1 MIKAE
6 TWDVMT
12 YRDGMDQLD
21 PTTLNTVLD
30 AVKDYDPSSYTAADV
45 EAALEHDE
53 CTLEDFKA
61 LLSPAAEPY
70 LEQMAQ
76 KAQALTRARFGNSV
90 SLFTPLYIANYCDNG
105 CVYCGFNCGNQ
116 IKRGQLSREE
126 LIRELDTIAAT
137 GLQDIL
143 ILTGESERMSGV
155 EWIGE
160 AIKLAAERFTTVGI
174 EIYPTNIEGY
184 KHLHEC
190 GADFVTVF
198 QETYNPEKYAE
209 VHLRGN
215 KRSLPYRFYAQER
228 ALMGGFRGAGFGAL
242 LGLSEDFRKDAFATG
257 LHIELTQQKFPE
269 ADLAIS
275 VPRIRPFVNEENID
289 ADEHINK
296 DSVHETQ
303 LLQVM
308 CAHRIYHP
316 QISMTIS
323 TRERQGFRDSAVAIC
338 ATKISAGVHT
348 DVGGHNKANENENET
363 ETDAQFDISDPRTV
377 DQVHQALLEND
388 LQPVYTDFIH
398 V

>member
-1 MIKAE
+1 MIAE

-12 YRDGMDQLD
+12 YREGMDELD

-30 AVKDYDPSSYTAADV
+30 AVKNYDPESYTQADV
-45 EAALEHDE
+45 ERALTNEE
-53 CTLEDFKA
+53 CSLDDFKA

-70 LEQMAQ
+70 IEEMAQ
-76 KAQALTRARFGNSV
+76 KAQAITRARFGNSV

-105 CVYCGFNCGNQ
+105 CIYCGFNCSNK
-116 IKRGQLSREE
+116 IKRSALSHDD
-126 LIRELDTIAAT
+126 LIKELDTIAAT

-143 ILTGESERMSGV
+143 ILTGESQRMSSV

-160 AIKLAAERFTTVGI
+160 AIKLAAERFSTVGI
-174 EIYPTNIEGY
+174 EIYPANVADY
-184 KHLHEC
+184 KYLHEC

-198 QETYNPEKYAE
+198 QETYDPEKYAE

-242 LGLSEDFRKDAFATG
+242 LGLADDFRKDAFATG

-275 VPRIRPFVNEENID
+275 VPRIRPFVNEEESD
-289 ADEHINK
+289 AREHIT
-296 DSVHETQ
+296 DAVHETQ
-303 LLQVM
+303 LLQIM

-323 TRERQGFRDSAVAIC
+323 TRERQGFRDAAVDIC

-348 DVGGHNKANENENET
+348 DVGGHTEDET
-363 ETDAQFDISDPRTV
+363 QTDAQFDISDPRSV
-377 DQVHQALLEND
+377 DEVHQALLRRG
-388 LQPVYTDFIH
+388 LQPVYTDYIH
-398 V
+398 VG

>member
-1 MIKAE
+1 MIAE

-12 YRDGMDQLD
+12 YREGMDELE

-30 AVKDYDPSSYTAADV
+30 AVKAYDPDSYTSADV
-45 EAALEHDE
+45 ERALANDE
-53 CTLEDFKA
+53 CSLEDFKA

-70 LEQMAQ
+70 IEEMAQ
-76 KAQALTRARFGNSV
+76 KAQAITRARFGNSV

-105 CVYCGFNCGNQ
+105 CIYCGFNCSNK
-116 IKRGQLSREE
+116 IKRSALSHDDLVKE
-126 LIRELDTIAAT
+126 LHTIAAT

-143 ILTGESERMSGV
+143 ILTGESQRMSSV

-160 AIKLAAERFTTVGI
+160 AIKLAAERFSTVGI
-174 EIYPTNIEGY
+174 EIYPANVADY
-184 KHLHEC
+184 KYLHEC

-198 QETYNPEKYAE
+198 QETYDPVKYAE

-242 LGLSEDFRKDAFATG
+242 LGLSDDFRKDAFATG

-275 VPRIRPFVNEENID
+275 VPRIRPFVNEEESD
-289 ADEHINK
+289 AREHIT
-296 DSVHETQ
+296 DAVHEAQ
-303 LLQVM
+303 LLQIM
-308 CAHRIYHP
+308 CAQRIYHP

-323 TRERQGFRDSAVAIC
+323 TRERQGFRDAAVDIC

-348 DVGGHNKANENENET
+348 DVGGHTEDET
-363 ETDAQFDISDPRTV
+363 QTDAQFDISDPRSV
-377 DQVHQALLEND
+377 DEVHQALLEKG
-388 LQPVYTDFIH
+388 LQPVYTDYIH
-398 V
+398 VG

>member
-1 MIKAE
+1 MIAE

-12 YRDGMDQLD
+12 YREGMDELD
-21 PTTLNTVLD
+21 PSTLNTVLD
-30 AVKDYDPSSYTAADV
+30 AVKAYDPDSYTSADV
-45 EAALEHDE
+45 ERALANDE
-53 CTLEDFKA
+53 CSLDDFKA

-70 LEQMAQ
+70 IEEMAQ
-76 KAQALTRARFGNSV
+76 KAQSITRARFGNSV

-105 CVYCGFNCGNQ
+105 CIYCGFNCSNK
-116 IKRGQLSREE
+116 IKRSALSHDD
-126 LIRELDTIAAT
+126 LVKELDTIAAT

-143 ILTGESERMSGV
+143 ILTGESQRMSSV

-160 AIKLAAERFTTVGI
+160 AIKLAAERFSTVGI
-174 EIYPTNIEGY
+174 EIYPANVADY
-184 KHLHEC
+184 KYLHEC

-198 QETYNPEKYAE
+198 QETYDPVKYAE

-242 LGLSEDFRKDAFATG
+242 LGLSDDFRKDAFATG

-275 VPRIRPFVNEENID
+275 VPRIRPFVNEEESD
-289 ADEHINK
+289 AREHIT
-296 DSVHETQ
+296 DAVHETQ
-303 LLQVM
+303 LLQIM
-308 CAHRIYHP
+308 CAQRIYHP

-323 TRERQGFRDSAVAIC
+323 TRERQGFRDAAVDIC

-348 DVGGHNKANENENET
+348 DVGGHTEDET
-363 ETDAQFDISDPRTV
+363 QTDAQFDISDPRSV
-377 DQVHQALLEND
+377 DEVHQALLEKG
-388 LQPVYTDFIH
+388 LQPVYTDYIH
-398 V
+398 VG

>member
-143 ILTGESERMSGV
+143 ILTGESERMSSV

-198 QETYNPEKYAE
+198 QETYNPKKYAE

-275 VPRIRPFVNEENID
+275 VPRIRPFVNEENSD

-348 DVGGHNKANENENET
+348 DVGGHNKANETET

-388 LQPVYTDFIH
+388 
-398 V
+398 

>member
-116 IKRGQLSREE
+116 IKRGQLTREE

-143 ILTGESERMSGV
+143 ILTGESERMSSV

-275 VPRIRPFVNEENID
+275 VPRIRPFVNEENSD

-348 DVGGHNKANENENET
+348 DVGGHNKANENET

>member
-1 MIKAE
+1 MIAE
-6 TWDVMT
+6 TLDVMT
-12 YRDGMDQLD
+12 YREGMDELD

-30 AVKDYDPSSYTAADV
+30 AVKAYDPESYTAADV
-45 EAALEHDE
+45 EAALAHDE
-53 CTLEDFKA
+53 CTLDDFKA

-70 LEQMAQ
+70 IEEMAH
-76 KAQALTRARFGNSV
+76 KAQAITRARFGNSV

-105 CVYCGFNCGNQ
+105 CIYCGFNCSNHIQ
-116 IKRGQLSREE
+116 RNALSRED
-126 LIRELDTIAAT
+126 LIKELDTIAAT

-143 ILTGESERMSGV
+143 ILTGESQRMSSV

-160 AIKLAAERFTTVGI
+160 AIKLAAERFSTVGI
-174 EIYPTNIEGY
+174 EIYPANIADY
-184 KHLHEC
+184 KYLHEC

-198 QETYNPEKYAE
+198 QETYDPEKYAE

-242 LGLSEDFRKDAFATG
+242 LGLADDFRKDAFATG

-275 VPRIRPFVNEENID
+275 VPRIRPFANEEETD
-289 ADEHINK
+289 ARDHIT
-296 DSVHETQ
+296 DAVHETQ
-303 LLQVM
+303 LLQIM

-323 TRERQGFRDSAVAIC
+323 TRERQGFRDAAVDIC

-348 DVGGHNKANENENET
+348 DVGGHTQDET
-363 ETDAQFDISDPRTV
+363 QTEAQFDISDPRSVTE
-377 DQVHQALLEND
+377 VHDALVAKG
-388 LQPVYTDFIH
+388 LQPVYTDYIH
-398 V
+398 VG

>member
-1 MIKAE
+1 MIAE

-12 YRDGMDQLD
+12 YREGMDELD

-30 AVKDYDPSSYTAADV
+30 AVKAYDSDSYTSADV
-45 EAALEHDE
+45 ERALANDE
-53 CTLEDFKA
+53 CSLEDFKA

-70 LEQMAQ
+70 IEEMAQ
-76 KAQALTRARFGNSV
+76 KAQAITRARFGNSV

-105 CVYCGFNCGNQ
+105 CIYCGFNCSNK
-116 IKRGQLSREE
+116 IKRSALSHDD
-126 LIRELDTIAAT
+126 LIKELDTIAAT

-143 ILTGESERMSGV
+143 ILTGESQRMSSV

-160 AIKLAAERFTTVGI
+160 AIKLAAERFSTVGI
-174 EIYPTNIEGY
+174 EIYPANVADY
-184 KHLHEC
+184 KYLHEC

-198 QETYNPEKYAE
+198 QETYDPVKYAE

-242 LGLSEDFRKDAFATG
+242 LGLSADFRKDAFATG

-275 VPRIRPFVNEENID
+275 VPRIRPFVNEEESD
-289 ADEHINK
+289 AREHIT
-296 DSVHETQ
+296 DAVHETQ
-303 LLQVM
+303 LLQIM
-308 CAHRIYHP
+308 CAQRIYHP

-323 TRERQGFRDSAVAIC
+323 TRERQGFRDAAVDIC

-348 DVGGHNKANENENET
+348 DVGGHTEDET
-363 ETDAQFDISDPRTV
+363 QTDAQFDISDPRSV
-377 DQVHQALLEND
+377 DEVHQALLEKG
-388 LQPVYTDFIH
+388 LQPVYTDYIH
-398 V
+398 VG

>member
-1 MIKAE
+1 MIAE

-12 YRDGMDQLD
+12 YREGMDELD

-30 AVKDYDPSSYTAADV
+30 AAKAYDPDSYTAADV
-45 EAALEHDE
+45 EAALAHDE

-70 LEQMAQ
+70 LEAMAH
-76 KAQALTRARFGNSV
+76 KAQAITRARFGNSV

-105 CVYCGFNCGNQ
+105 CIYCGFNCSNHIQ
-116 IKRGQLSREE
+116 RNALSHDDLIK
-126 LIRELDTIAAT
+126 ELDTIAAT

-143 ILTGESERMSGV
+143 ILTGESQRMSSV

-160 AIKLAAERFTTVGI
+160 AIKLAAERFSTVGI
-174 EIYPTNIEGY
+174 EIYPANVADY
-184 KHLHEC
+184 KDLHEC

-198 QETYNPEKYAE
+198 QETYDPKKYAE

-242 LGLSEDFRKDAFATG
+242 LGLSDDFRKDAFATG

-275 VPRIRPFVNEENID
+275 VPRIRPFANEEETD
-289 ADEHINK
+289 ARDHIT
-296 DSVHETQ
+296 DAVHETQ
-303 LLQVM
+303 LLQIM

-323 TRERQGFRDSAVAIC
+323 TRERQGFRDAAVDIC

-348 DVGGHNKANENENET
+348 DVGGHTQDET
-363 ETDAQFDISDPRTV
+363 QTEAQFDISDPRSVTE
-377 DQVHQALLEND
+377 VHDALVAKG
-388 LQPVYTDFIH
+388 LQPVYTDYIH
-398 V
+398 VG

>member
-1 MIKAE
+1 MIAE

-12 YRDGMDQLD
+12 YREGMDELD

-30 AVKDYDPSSYTAADV
+30 AVKEYDPDSYTSADV
-45 EAALEHDE
+45 ERALANDE
-53 CTLEDFKA
+53 CSLEDFKA

-70 LEQMAQ
+70 IEEMAQ
-76 KAQALTRARFGNSV
+76 KAQAITRARFGNSI

-105 CVYCGFNCGNQ
+105 CIYCGFNYSNK
-116 IKRGQLSREE
+116 IKRSALSQDD
-126 LIRELDTIAAT
+126 LVKELDTIAAT

-143 ILTGESERMSGV
+143 ILTGESQRMSSV

-160 AIKLAAERFTTVGI
+160 AIKLAAKRFSTVGI
-174 EIYPTNIEGY
+174 EIYPANVADY
-184 KHLHEC
+184 KYLHEC

-198 QETYNPEKYAE
+198 QETYDPVKYAE

-242 LGLSEDFRKDAFATG
+242 LGLSDDFRKDAFATG

-275 VPRIRPFVNEENID
+275 VPRIRPFVNEEESD
-289 ADEHINK
+289 AREHIT
-296 DSVHETQ
+296 DAVHETQ
-303 LLQVM
+303 LLQIM

-323 TRERQGFRDSAVAIC
+323 TRERQGFRDAAVDIC

-348 DVGGHNKANENENET
+348 DVGGHTEDET
-363 ETDAQFDISDPRTV
+363 QTDAQFDISDPRSV
-377 DQVHQALLEND
+377 DEVHQALLEKG
-388 LQPVYTDFIH
+388 LQPVYTDYIH
-398 V
+398 VG

>member
-116 IKRGQLSREE
+116 IKRGRLSREE

-143 ILTGESERMSGV
+143 ILTGESERMSSV

-275 VPRIRPFVNEENID
+275 VPRIRPFVNEENSD

-348 DVGGHNKANENENET
+348 DVGGHNKADENET

>member
-1 MIKAE
+1 MIAE

-45 EAALEHDE
+45 EAALAHDE
-53 CTLEDFKA
+53 CTLDDFKA

-70 LEQMAQ
+70 LEQMAE
-76 KAQALTRARFGNSV
+76 KAQAITRARFGNSIQ
-90 SLFTPLYIANYCDNG
+90 LFTPLYIANYCDNG
-105 CVYCGFNCGNQ
+105 CIYCGFNCSNHIQ
-116 IKRGQLSREE
+116 RGALSHDE
-126 LIRELDTIAAT
+126 LIKELDTIATT
-137 GLQDIL
+137 GLQEIL
-143 ILTGESERMSGV
+143 ILTGESQRMSNV
-155 EWIGE
+155 QWIGE
-160 AIKLAAERFTTVGI
+160 AIKLAAERFSTVGI
-174 EIYPTNIEGY
+174 EIYPANIKDYEY
-184 KHLHEC
+184 LHEC

-209 VHLRGN
+209 VHLRSN

-242 LGLSEDFRKDAFATG
+242 LGLSDDFRKDAFATG

-275 VPRIRPFVNEENID
+275 VPRIRPFVNEDESD
-289 ADEHINK
+289 AREHIT
-296 DSVHETQ
+296 DAVHETQ
-303 LLQVM
+303 LLQIM
-308 CAHRIYHP
+308 CAQRIYHP

-348 DVGGHNKANENENET
+348 DVGGHTGASDQT
-363 ETDAQFDISDPRTV
+363 ETDAQFDISDPRSV
-377 DQVHQALLEND
+377 DQVHQALLDNG
-388 LQPVYTDFIH
+388 LQPVYTDYIH
-398 V
+398 VG

>member
-1 MIKAE
+1 MIAE

-12 YRDGMDQLD
+12 YREGMDKLD

-30 AVKDYDPSSYTAADV
+30 AVKAYDPDSYTAADV
-45 EAALEHDE
+45 EAALAHDE
-53 CTLEDFKA
+53 CTLDDFKA

-70 LEQMAQ
+70 IEQMAQ
-76 KAQALTRARFGNSV
+76 KAQAITRARFGNSIQ
-90 SLFTPLYIANYCDNG
+90 LFTPLYIANYCDNG
-105 CVYCGFNCGNQ
+105 CIYCGFNCSNK
-116 IKRGQLSREE
+116 IKRSALSHDD
-126 LIRELDTIAAT
+126 LIKELDTIAAT

-143 ILTGESERMSGV
+143 ILTGESQRMSSV

-160 AIKLAAERFTTVGI
+160 AIKLAAERFSTVGI
-174 EIYPTNIEGY
+174 EIYPANIKDYEY
-184 KHLHEC
+184 LHEC

-242 LGLSEDFRKDAFATG
+242 LGLSDDFRKDAFATG

-275 VPRIRPFVNEENID
+275 VPRIRPFVNEEESD
-289 ADEHINK
+289 ARDHIT
-296 DSVHETQ
+296 DAVHETQ
-303 LLQVM
+303 LLQIM
-308 CAHRIYHP
+308 CAQRIYHP

-323 TRERQGFRDSAVAIC
+323 TRERQGFRDAAVDIC

-348 DVGGHNKANENENET
+348 DVGGHTEDET
-363 ETDAQFDISDPRTV
+363 QTDAQFDISDPRSV
-377 DQVHQALLEND
+377 EQVHQALLAKG
-388 LQPVYTDFIH
+388 LQPVYTDYIH
-398 V
+398 VG

>member
-1 MIKAE
+1 MIAE

-12 YRDGMDQLD
+12 YREGMDELD
-21 PTTLNTVLD
+21 PTTLNAVLD
-30 AVKDYDPSSYTAADV
+30 AVKAYDPESYTAADV
-45 EAALEHDE
+45 EAALAHDE
-53 CTLEDFKA
+53 CTLDDFKA

-70 LEQMAQ
+70 IEEMAH
-76 KAQALTRARFGNSV
+76 KAQAITRARFGNSV

-105 CVYCGFNCGNQ
+105 CIYCGFNCSNHIQ
-116 IKRGQLSREE
+116 RNALSHDDLIK
-126 LIRELDTIAAT
+126 ELDTIAAT

-143 ILTGESERMSGV
+143 ILTGESQRMSSV

-160 AIKLAAERFTTVGI
+160 AIKLAAERFSTVGI
-174 EIYPTNIEGY
+174 EIYPANIADY
-184 KHLHEC
+184 KYLHEC

-198 QETYNPEKYAE
+198 QETYDPEKYAE

-242 LGLSEDFRKDAFATG
+242 LGLADDFRKDAFATG

-275 VPRIRPFVNEENID
+275 VPRIRPFANEEETD
-289 ADEHINK
+289 ARDHIT
-296 DSVHETQ
+296 DAVHETQ
-303 LLQVM
+303 LLQIM

-323 TRERQGFRDSAVAIC
+323 TRERQGFRDAAVDIC

-348 DVGGHNKANENENET
+348 DVGGHTQDET
-363 ETDAQFDISDPRTV
+363 QTEAQFDISDPRSVTE
-377 DQVHQALLEND
+377 VHDALVAKG
-388 LQPVYTDFIH
+388 LQPVYTDYIH
-398 V
+398 VG

>member
-143 ILTGESERMSGV
+143 ILTGESERMSSV

-198 QETYNPEKYAE
+198 QETYNPKKYAE

-275 VPRIRPFVNEENID
+275 VPRIRPFVNEENSD

-348 DVGGHNKANENENET
+348 DVGGHNKANENET
-363 ETDAQFDISDPRTV
+363 ETDAQFDISYPRTV

>member
-30 AVKDYDPSSYTAADV
+30 ATKDYNPDSYTATDV
-45 EAALEHDE
+45 EAALAHDE

-105 CVYCGFNCGNQ
+105 CVYCGFNCGNH

-126 LIRELDTIAAT
+126 LIREMDTIAAT

-143 ILTGESERMSGV
+143 ILTGESERMSSI

-160 AIKLAAERFTTVGI
+160 AIKLAAERFSTVGI

-242 LGLSEDFRKDAFATG
+242 LGLSDDFRKDAFATG

-275 VPRIRPFVNEENID
+275 VPRIRPFVNEENSD

-323 TRERQGFRDSAVAIC
+323 TREREGFRDSAVAIC

-348 DVGGHNKANENENET
+348 DVGGHNKAAENET

-377 DQVHQALLEND
+377 DQVHQALLDHD

>member
-1 MIKAE
+1 MIAE

-12 YRDGMDQLD
+12 YREGMDELD
-21 PTTLNTVLD
+21 PSTLNTVLD
-30 AVKDYDPSSYTAADV
+30 AVKEYDPDSYTSADV
-45 EAALEHDE
+45 ERALANDE
-53 CTLEDFKA
+53 CSLDDFKA

-70 LEQMAQ
+70 IEEMAQ
-76 KAQALTRARFGNSV
+76 KAQAITRARFGNSV

-105 CVYCGFNCGNQ
+105 CIYCGFNCSNK
-116 IKRGQLSREE
+116 IKRSALSHDD
-126 LIRELDTIAAT
+126 LVKELDTIAAT

-143 ILTGESERMSGV
+143 ILTGESQRMSSV

-160 AIKLAAERFTTVGI
+160 AIKLAAERFSTVGI
-174 EIYPTNIEGY
+174 EIYPANVADY
-184 KHLHEC
+184 KYLHEC

-198 QETYNPEKYAE
+198 QETYDPVKYAE

-242 LGLSEDFRKDAFATG
+242 LGLSDDFRKDAFATG

-275 VPRIRPFVNEENID
+275 VPRIRPFVNEEESD
-289 ADEHINK
+289 AREHIT
-296 DSVHETQ
+296 DAVHETQ
-303 LLQVM
+303 LLQIM
-308 CAHRIYHP
+308 CAQRIYHP

-323 TRERQGFRDSAVAIC
+323 TRERQGFRDAAVDIC

-348 DVGGHNKANENENET
+348 DVGGHTEDET
-363 ETDAQFDISDPRTV
+363 QTDAQFDISDPRSV
-377 DQVHQALLEND
+377 DEVHQALLEKG
-388 LQPVYTDFIH
+388 LQPVYTDYIH
-398 V
+398 VG

>member
-143 ILTGESERMSGV
+143 ILTGESERMSSV

-198 QETYNPEKYAE
+198 QETYNPKKYAE

-275 VPRIRPFVNEENID
+275 VPRIRPFVNEENSD

-348 DVGGHNKANENENET
+348 DVGGHNKANENET

-377 DQVHQALLEND
+377 DQVHQALLENN

>member
-1 MIKAE
+1 MIAE

-45 EAALEHDE
+45 EAALAHDE
-53 CTLEDFKA
+53 CTLDDFKA

-70 LEQMAQ
+70 LEQMAE
-76 KAQALTRARFGNSV
+76 KAQAITRARFGNSIQ
-90 SLFTPLYIANYCDNG
+90 LFTPLYIANYCDNG
-105 CVYCGFNCGNQ
+105 CIYCGFNCSNHIQ
-116 IKRGQLSREE
+116 RGVLSHDE
-126 LIRELDTIAAT
+126 LIKELDTIAAT
-137 GLQDIL
+137 GLQEIL
-143 ILTGESERMSGV
+143 ILTGESQRMSSV
-155 EWIGE
+155 QWIGE
-160 AIKLAAERFTTVGI
+160 AIKLAAERFSTVGI
-174 EIYPTNIEGY
+174 EIYPANIKDYEY
-184 KHLHEC
+184 LHEC

-242 LGLSEDFRKDAFATG
+242 LGLADDFRKDAFATG

-275 VPRIRPFVNEENID
+275 VPRIRPFVNEDESD
-289 ADEHINK
+289 AREHIT
-296 DSVHETQ
+296 DAVHETQ
-303 LLQVM
+303 LLQIM
-308 CAHRIYHP
+308 CAQRIYHP

-348 DVGGHNKANENENET
+348 DVGGHTGASDQT
-363 ETDAQFDISDPRTV
+363 ETDAQFDISDPRSV
-377 DQVHQALLEND
+377 DQVHQALLDNG
-388 LQPVYTDFIH
+388 LQPVYTDYIH
-398 V
+398 VG

>member
-1 MIKAE
+1 MIAE

-12 YRDGMDQLD
+12 YREGMDQLD

-30 AVKDYDPSSYTAADV
+30 AVKNYDPDSYTAADV
-45 EAALEHDE
+45 EAALAHDE
-53 CTLEDFKA
+53 CTLDDFKA

-70 LEQMAQ
+70 IEEMAQ
-76 KAQALTRARFGNSV
+76 KAQAITRARFGNSV

-105 CVYCGFNCGNQ
+105 CIYCGFNCSNH
-116 IKRGQLSREE
+116 IKRSALSRED
-126 LIRELDTIAAT
+126 LIKELDTIAAT

-143 ILTGESERMSGV
+143 ILTGESQRMSSV

-160 AIKLAAERFTTVGI
+160 AIKLAAERFSTVGI
-174 EIYPTNIEGY
+174 EIYPANVKDYEY
-184 KHLHEC
+184 LHEC

-242 LGLSEDFRKDAFATG
+242 LGLSDDFRKDAFATG

-275 VPRIRPFVNEENID
+275 VPRIRPFVNEEESD
-289 ADEHINK
+289 ARDHIT
-296 DSVHETQ
+296 DAVHETQ
-303 LLQVM
+303 LLQIM
-308 CAHRIYHP
+308 CAQRIYHP

-323 TRERQGFRDSAVAIC
+323 TRERQGFRDAAVDIC

-348 DVGGHNKANENENET
+348 DVGGHAEDENQ
-363 ETDAQFDISDPRTV
+363 TDAQFDISDPRSV
-377 DQVHQALLEND
+377 EQVHQALLEKG
-388 LQPVYTDFIH
+388 LQPVYTDYIH
-398 V
+398 VG

>member
-143 ILTGESERMSGV
+143 ILTGESERMSSV

-198 QETYNPEKYAE
+198 QETYNPKKYAE

-269 ADLAIS
+269 ANLAIS
-275 VPRIRPFVNEENID
+275 VPRIRPFVNEENSD

-348 DVGGHNKANENENET
+348 DVGGHNKADENET

>member
-1 MIKAE
+1 MIAE

-12 YRDGMDQLD
+12 YREGMDELD

-30 AVKDYDPSSYTAADV
+30 AVKTYDPESYTSADV
-45 EAALEHDE
+45 EAALAHDE
-53 CTLEDFKA
+53 CTLDDFKA

-70 LEQMAQ
+70 IEEMAH
-76 KAQALTRARFGNSV
+76 KAQAITRARFGNSV

-105 CVYCGFNCGNQ
+105 CIYCGFNCSNHIQ
-116 IKRGQLSREE
+116 RNALSHDDLIK
-126 LIRELDTIAAT
+126 ELDTIAAT

-143 ILTGESERMSGV
+143 ILTGESQRMSSV

-160 AIKLAAERFTTVGI
+160 AIKLAAERFSTVGI
-174 EIYPTNIEGY
+174 EIYPANIADY
-184 KHLHEC
+184 KYLHEC

-198 QETYNPEKYAE
+198 QETYDPEKYAE

-242 LGLSEDFRKDAFATG
+242 LGLADDFRKDAFATG

-275 VPRIRPFVNEENID
+275 VPRIRPFANEEETD
-289 ADEHINK
+289 ARDHIT
-296 DSVHETQ
+296 DAVHETQ
-303 LLQVM
+303 LLQIM

-323 TRERQGFRDSAVAIC
+323 TRERQGFRDAAVDIC

-348 DVGGHNKANENENET
+348 DVGGHTQDET
-363 ETDAQFDISDPRTV
+363 QTEAQFDISDPRSVTE
-377 DQVHQALLEND
+377 VHDALVAKG
-388 LQPVYTDFIH
+388 LQPVYTDYIH
-398 V
+398 VG

>member
-1 MIKAE
+1 MIAE

-12 YRDGMDQLD
+12 YREGMDELD

-30 AVKDYDPSSYTAADV
+30 AVKAYDPESYTAADV
-45 EAALEHDE
+45 EAALAHDE
-53 CTLEDFKA
+53 CTLDDFKA

-70 LEQMAQ
+70 IEEMAH
-76 KAQALTRARFGNSV
+76 KAQAITRARFGNSV

-105 CVYCGFNCGNQ
+105 CIYCGFNCSNHIQ
-116 IKRGQLSREE
+116 RNALSHDDLIK
-126 LIRELDTIAAT
+126 ELDTIAAT

-143 ILTGESERMSGV
+143 ILTGESQRMSSV

-160 AIKLAAERFTTVGI
+160 AIKLAAERFSTVGI
-174 EIYPTNIEGY
+174 EIYPANIADY
-184 KHLHEC
+184 KYLHEC

-198 QETYNPEKYAE
+198 QETYDPEKYAE

-242 LGLSEDFRKDAFATG
+242 LGLADDFRKDAFATG

-275 VPRIRPFVNEENID
+275 VPRIRPFANEEETD
-289 ADEHINK
+289 ARDHIT
-296 DSVHETQ
+296 DAVHETQ
-303 LLQVM
+303 LLQIM

-323 TRERQGFRDSAVAIC
+323 TRERQGFRDAAVDIC

-348 DVGGHNKANENENET
+348 DVGGHTQDET
-363 ETDAQFDISDPRTV
+363 QTEAQFDISDPRSVTE
-377 DQVHQALLEND
+377 VHDALVAKG
-388 LQPVYTDFIH
+388 LQPVYTDYIH
-398 V
+398 VG

>member
-1 MIKAE
+1 MIAE

-45 EAALEHDE
+45 EAALAHDE
-53 CTLEDFKA
+53 CTLDDFKA

-70 LEQMAQ
+70 LEQMAE
-76 KAQALTRARFGNSV
+76 KAQAITRARFGNSIQ
-90 SLFTPLYIANYCDNG
+90 LFTPLYIANYCDNG
-105 CVYCGFNCGNQ
+105 CIYCGFNCSNHIQ
-116 IKRGQLSREE
+116 RGALSHDE
-126 LIRELDTIAAT
+126 LIKELDTIAAT
-137 GLQDIL
+137 GLQEIL
-143 ILTGESERMSGV
+143 ILTGESQRMSNV
-155 EWIGE
+155 QWIGE

-174 EIYPTNIEGY
+174 EIYPANIKDYEY
-184 KHLHEC
+184 LHEC

-242 LGLSEDFRKDAFATG
+242 LGLSDDFRKDAFATG

-275 VPRIRPFVNEENID
+275 VPRIRPFVNEDESD
-289 ADEHINK
+289 AREHIT
-296 DSVHETQ
+296 DAVHETQ
-303 LLQVM
+303 LLQIM
-308 CAHRIYHP
+308 CAQRIYHP

-348 DVGGHNKANENENET
+348 DVGGHTGASDQT
-363 ETDAQFDISDPRTV
+363 ETDAQFDISDPRSV
-377 DQVHQALLEND
+377 DQVHQALLDNG
-388 LQPVYTDFIH
+388 LQPVYTDYIH
-398 V
+398 VG

>member
-1 MIKAE
+1 MIAE

-12 YRDGMDQLD
+12 YREGMDELD

-30 AVKDYDPSSYTAADV
+30 AVKAYDPESYTSADV
-45 EAALEHDE
+45 EAALAHDE
-53 CTLEDFKA
+53 CTLDDFKA

-70 LEQMAQ
+70 IEEMAH
-76 KAQALTRARFGNSV
+76 KAQAITRARFGNSV

-105 CVYCGFNCGNQ
+105 CIYCGFNCSNHIQ
-116 IKRGQLSREE
+116 RNALSHDDLIK
-126 LIRELDTIAAT
+126 ELDTIAAT

-143 ILTGESERMSGV
+143 ILTGESQRMSSV

-160 AIKLAAERFTTVGI
+160 AIKLAAERFSTVGI
-174 EIYPTNIEGY
+174 EIYPANIADY
-184 KHLHEC
+184 KYLHEC

-198 QETYNPEKYAE
+198 QETYDPEKYAE

-242 LGLSEDFRKDAFATG
+242 LGLADDFRKDAFATG

-275 VPRIRPFVNEENID
+275 VPRIRPFANEEETD
-289 ADEHINK
+289 ARDHIT
-296 DSVHETQ
+296 DAVHETQ
-303 LLQVM
+303 LLQIM

-323 TRERQGFRDSAVAIC
+323 TRERQGFRDAAVDIC

-348 DVGGHNKANENENET
+348 DVGGHTQDET
-363 ETDAQFDISDPRTV
+363 QTEAQFDISDPRSVTE
-377 DQVHQALLEND
+377 VHDALVAKG
-388 LQPVYTDFIH
+388 LQPVYTDYIH
-398 V
+398 VG

>member
-143 ILTGESERMSGV
+143 ILTGESERMSSV

-198 QETYNPEKYAE
+198 QETYNPKKYAE

-275 VPRIRPFVNEENID
+275 VPRIRPFVNEENSD

-348 DVGGHNKANENENET
+348 DVGGHNKADENET

>member
-1 MIKAE
+1 MIAE

-12 YRDGMDQLD
+12 YREGMDKLD

-30 AVKDYDPSSYTAADV
+30 AVKEYDPDSYTSADV
-45 EAALEHDE
+45 ERALANDE
-53 CTLEDFKA
+53 CSLDDFKA

-70 LEQMAQ
+70 IEEMAQ
-76 KAQALTRARFGNSV
+76 KAQAITRARFGNSV

-105 CVYCGFNCGNQ
+105 CIYCGFNCSNK
-116 IKRGQLSREE
+116 IKRSALSHDD
-126 LIRELDTIAAT
+126 LVKELDTIAAT

-143 ILTGESERMSGV
+143 ILTGESQRMSSV

-160 AIKLAAERFTTVGI
+160 AIKLAAERFSTVGI
-174 EIYPTNIEGY
+174 EIYPANVADY
-184 KHLHEC
+184 KYLHEC

-198 QETYNPEKYAE
+198 QETYDPVKYAE

-242 LGLSEDFRKDAFATG
+242 LGLSDDFRKDAFATG

-275 VPRIRPFVNEENID
+275 VPRIRPFVNEEESD
-289 ADEHINK
+289 AREHIT
-296 DSVHETQ
+296 DAVHETQ
-303 LLQVM
+303 LLQIM
-308 CAHRIYHP
+308 CAQRIYHP

-323 TRERQGFRDSAVAIC
+323 TRERQGFRDAAVDIC

-348 DVGGHNKANENENET
+348 DVGGHTEDET
-363 ETDAQFDISDPRTV
+363 QTDAQFDISDPRSV
-377 DQVHQALLEND
+377 DEVHQALLEKG
-388 LQPVYTDFIH
+388 LQPVYTDYIH
-398 V
+398 VG

>member
-1 MIKAE
+1 MIAE

-12 YRDGMDQLD
+12 YREGMDELD

-30 AVKDYDPSSYTAADV
+30 AVMAYDPDSYTAADV
-45 EAALEHDE
+45 EAALAHDE
-53 CTLEDFKA
+53 CTLDDFKA

-70 LEQMAQ
+70 IEQMAQ
-76 KAQALTRARFGNSV
+76 KAQAITRARFGNSIQ
-90 SLFTPLYIANYCDNG
+90 LFTPLYIANYCDNG
-105 CVYCGFNCGNQ
+105 CIYCGFNCSNK
-116 IKRGQLSREE
+116 IKRSALSHDD
-126 LIRELDTIAAT
+126 LIKELDTIAAT

-143 ILTGESERMSGV
+143 ILTGESQRMSSV

-160 AIKLAAERFTTVGI
+160 AIKLAAERFSTVGI
-174 EIYPTNIEGY
+174 EIYPANIKDYEY
-184 KHLHEC
+184 LHEC

-242 LGLSEDFRKDAFATG
+242 LGLSDDFRKDAFATG

-275 VPRIRPFVNEENID
+275 VPRIRPFVNEEESD
-289 ADEHINK
+289 ARDHIT
-296 DSVHETQ
+296 DAVHETQ
-303 LLQVM
+303 LLQIM
-308 CAHRIYHP
+308 CAQRIYHP

-323 TRERQGFRDSAVAIC
+323 TRERQGFRDAAVDIC

-348 DVGGHNKANENENET
+348 DVGGHTEDET
-363 ETDAQFDISDPRTV
+363 QTDAQFDISDPRSV
-377 DQVHQALLEND
+377 DEVHQALLEKG
-388 LQPVYTDFIH
+388 LQPVYTDYIH
-398 V
+398 VG

>member
-1 MIKAE
+1 MIAE
-6 TWDVMT
+6 IWDVMT
-12 YRDGMDQLD
+12 YREGMDELD
-21 PTTLNTVLD
+21 PTALNTVLD
-30 AVKDYDPSSYTAADV
+30 AVKAYDPNSYTAADV
-45 EAALEHDE
+45 EAALAHDE
-53 CTLEDFKA
+53 CTLDDFKA

-70 LEQMAQ
+70 IEQMAQ
-76 KAQALTRARFGNSV
+76 KAQAITRARFGNSIQ
-90 SLFTPLYIANYCDNG
+90 LFTPLYIANYCDNG
-105 CVYCGFNCGNQ
+105 CIYCGFNCSNK
-116 IKRGQLSREE
+116 IKRSALSHDD
-126 LIRELDTIAAT
+126 LIKELDTIAAT

-143 ILTGESERMSGV
+143 ILTGESQRMSSV

-160 AIKLAAERFTTVGI
+160 AIKLAAERFSTVGI
-174 EIYPTNIEGY
+174 EIYPANIKGY
-184 KHLHEC
+184 EYLHEC

-242 LGLSEDFRKDAFATG
+242 LGLSDDFRKDAFATG

-275 VPRIRPFVNEENID
+275 VPRIRPFVNEEESD
-289 ADEHINK
+289 AREHIT
-296 DSVHETQ
+296 DAVHETQ
-303 LLQVM
+303 LLQIM

-323 TRERQGFRDSAVAIC
+323 TRERQGFRDAAVDIC

-348 DVGGHNKANENENET
+348 DVGGHTEDET
-363 ETDAQFDISDPRTV
+363 QTDAQFDISDPRSV
-377 DQVHQALLEND
+377 DEVHQALLEKG
-388 LQPVYTDFIH
+388 LQPVYTDYIH
-398 V
+398 VG

>member
-1 MIKAE
+1 MIAE

-12 YRDGMDQLD
+12 YREGMDELD

-30 AVKDYDPSSYTAADV
+30 AVKEYDPDNYTSADV
-45 EAALEHDE
+45 ERALANDE
-53 CTLEDFKA
+53 CSLENFKA

-70 LEQMAQ
+70 IEEMAQ
-76 KAQALTRARFGNSV
+76 KAQAITRARFGNSV

-105 CVYCGFNCGNQ
+105 CIYCGFNCSNK
-116 IKRGQLSREE
+116 IKRSALSHDD
-126 LIRELDTIAAT
+126 LVKELDTIAAT

-143 ILTGESERMSGV
+143 ILTGESQRMSSV

-160 AIKLAAERFTTVGI
+160 AIKLAAERFSTVGI
-174 EIYPTNIEGY
+174 EIYPANIADY
-184 KHLHEC
+184 KYLHEC

-198 QETYNPEKYAE
+198 QETYDPVKYDE

-242 LGLSEDFRKDAFATG
+242 LGLSDDFRKDAFATG

-275 VPRIRPFVNEENID
+275 VPRIRPFVNEEESD
-289 ADEHINK
+289 AREHIT
-296 DSVHETQ
+296 DAVHETQ
-303 LLQVM
+303 LLQIM

-323 TRERQGFRDSAVAIC
+323 TRERQGFRDAAVDIC

-348 DVGGHNKANENENET
+348 DVGGHTEDET
-363 ETDAQFDISDPRTV
+363 QTDAQFDISDPRSV
-377 DQVHQALLEND
+377 DEVHQALLEKG
-388 LQPVYTDFIH
+388 LQPVYTDYIH
-398 V
+398 VG

>member
-1 MIKAE
+1 MIAE

-12 YRDGMDQLD
+12 YREGMDELD

-30 AVKDYDPSSYTAADV
+30 AVKEYDPDSYTSADV
-45 EAALEHDE
+45 ERALANDE
-53 CTLEDFKA
+53 CSLEDFKA

-70 LEQMAQ
+70 IEEMAQ
-76 KAQALTRARFGNSV
+76 KAQSITRARFGNSV

-105 CVYCGFNCGNQ
+105 CIYCGFNCSNK
-116 IKRGQLSREE
+116 IKRSALSHDD
-126 LIRELDTIAAT
+126 LVKELDTIAAT

-143 ILTGESERMSGV
+143 ILTGESQRMSSV

-160 AIKLAAERFTTVGI
+160 AIKLAAERFSTVGI
-174 EIYPTNIEGY
+174 EIYPANVADY
-184 KHLHEC
+184 KYLHEC

-198 QETYNPEKYAE
+198 QETYDPVKYAE

-242 LGLSEDFRKDAFATG
+242 LGLSDDFRKDAFATG

-275 VPRIRPFVNEENID
+275 VPRIRPFVNEEESD
-289 ADEHINK
+289 ARDHIT
-296 DSVHETQ
+296 DAVHETQ
-303 LLQVM
+303 LLQIM
-308 CAHRIYHP
+308 CAQRIYHP

-323 TRERQGFRDSAVAIC
+323 TRERQGFRDAAVDIC

-348 DVGGHNKANENENET
+348 DVGGHTEDET
-363 ETDAQFDISDPRTV
+363 QTDAQFDISDPRSV
-377 DQVHQALLEND
+377 DEVHQALLEKG
-388 LQPVYTDFIH
+388 LQPVYTDYIH
-398 V
+398 VG

>member
-143 ILTGESERMSGV
+143 ILTGESERMSSV

-275 VPRIRPFVNEENID
+275 VPRIRPFVNEENSD

>member
-30 AVKDYDPSSYTAADV
+30 AVKDYDPFSYTAADV

-143 ILTGESERMSGV
+143 ILTGESERMSSV

-275 VPRIRPFVNEENID
+275 VPRIRPFVNEENSD

-348 DVGGHNKANENENET
+348 DVGGHNKANENET

>member
-1 MIKAE
+1 MIAE

-12 YRDGMDQLD
+12 YREGMDELD

-30 AVKDYDPSSYTAADV
+30 AVKAYDPDSYTSADV
-45 EAALEHDE
+45 ERALANDE
-53 CTLEDFKA
+53 WCSLEDFKA

-70 LEQMAQ
+70 IEEMAQ
-76 KAQALTRARFGNSV
+76 KAQAITRARFGNSV

-105 CVYCGFNCGNQ
+105 CIYCGFNCSNK
-116 IKRGQLSREE
+116 IKRSALSHDD
-126 LIRELDTIAAT
+126 LVKELDTIAAT

-143 ILTGESERMSGV
+143 ILTGESQRMSSV

-160 AIKLAAERFTTVGI
+160 AIKLAAERFSTVGI
-174 EIYPTNIEGY
+174 EIYPANVADY
-184 KHLHEC
+184 KYLHEC

-198 QETYNPEKYAE
+198 QETYDPVKYAE

-242 LGLSEDFRKDAFATG
+242 LGLSDDFRKDAFATG

-275 VPRIRPFVNEENID
+275 VPRIRPFVNEEESD
-289 ADEHINK
+289 AREHIT
-296 DSVHETQ
+296 DAVHETQ
-303 LLQVM
+303 LLQIM
-308 CAHRIYHP
+308 CAQRIYHP

-323 TRERQGFRDSAVAIC
+323 TRERQGFRDAAVDIC

-348 DVGGHNKANENENET
+348 DVGGHTEDET
-363 ETDAQFDISDPRTV
+363 QTDAQFDISDPRSV
-377 DQVHQALLEND
+377 DEVHQALLEKG
-388 LQPVYTDFIH
+388 LQPVYTDYIH
-398 V
+398 VG

>member
-1 MIKAE
+1 MIAE

-12 YRDGMDQLD
+12 YREGMDELD

-30 AVKDYDPSSYTAADV
+30 AVKAYDPDSYTAADV
-45 EAALEHDE
+45 EVALAHDE

-70 LEQMAQ
+70 LEAMAH
-76 KAQALTRARFGNSV
+76 KAQAITRARFGNSV

-105 CVYCGFNCGNQ
+105 CIYCGFNCSNHIQ
-116 IKRGQLSREE
+116 RNALSHDDLIK
-126 LIRELDTIAAT
+126 ELDTIAAT

-143 ILTGESERMSGV
+143 ILTGESQRMSSV

-160 AIKLAAERFTTVGI
+160 AIKLAAERFSTVGI
-174 EIYPTNIEGY
+174 EIYPANVADY
-184 KHLHEC
+184 KYLHEC

-198 QETYNPEKYAE
+198 QETYDPKKYAE

-242 LGLSEDFRKDAFATG
+242 LGLSDDFRKDAFATG

-275 VPRIRPFVNEENID
+275 VPRIRPFANEEETD
-289 ADEHINK
+289 ARDHIT
-296 DSVHETQ
+296 DAVHETQ
-303 LLQVM
+303 LLQIM

-323 TRERQGFRDSAVAIC
+323 TRERQGFRDAAVDIC

-348 DVGGHNKANENENET
+348 DVGGHTQDET
-363 ETDAQFDISDPRTV
+363 QTEAQFDISDPRSVTE
-377 DQVHQALLEND
+377 VHDALVAKG
-388 LQPVYTDFIH
+388 LQPVYTDYIH
-398 V
+398 VG

>member
-143 ILTGESERMSGV
+143 ILTGESERMSSV

-275 VPRIRPFVNEENID
+275 VPRIRPFVNEENSD

-348 DVGGHNKANENENET
+348 DVGGHNKANENKT